1 VSEPLKIN
9 PALWPAYGP
18 EKDKWK
24 AAGNYFTAEEL
35 RRMAEDFK
43 DLTIT
48 TPEDEIYDAN

>member
-1 VSEPLKIN
+1 MNEPPKIN
-9 PALWPAYGP
+9 PADWPAYGP
-18 EKDKWK
+18 EKDQWK

-48 TPEDEIYDAN
+48 RRRKKIYDA